1 MVKTQKRSCFQA
13 QADQGL
19 GEAGFGERA
28 GDLAAAA
35 LHFHSVHG
43 ADRHPGRGPRVQ
55 RRVQHDA
62 VDHPRAQ
69 GPGPRRR
76 GLLEVQHRQDT
87 EDQKRQ
93 ALGTLLAPVSFY
105 KLDVSVLTLASRTT
119 LAHFANSALAT

>member
-1 MVKTQKRSCFQA
+1 MKQRSCFQA

-35 LHFHSVHG
+35 LHLHSVHG
-43 ADRHPGRGPRVQ
+43 ADRHSGRGSRVQ

-62 VDHPRAQ
+62 VDHSRAP
-69 GPGPRRR
+69 GPGSRRR

-87 EDQKRQ
+87 EDQERQ

-105 KLDVSVLTLASRTT
+105 KLDV
-119 LAHFANSALAT
+119 FMF